1 MNNINSN
8 NISEEQLRNSPQ
20 PYFTFKENLYT
31 ECDCS
36 YGLNESFDVFKS
48 EINDNNYLITANL
61 KNNNIDIINIESKQL
76 IKTIQN
82 NSSKFIFIKYYQ
94 NIENKKQ
101 YLITININNTIQIFE
116 FSEINNFEKI
126 NLLSEISTKKEFKN
140 TFNFINSAL
149 IFNIKINSKFYDII
163 LVSSRARYMEEYP
176 TTMYNIYN
184 GLLLK
189 EINHT
194 KKNKT
199 RFIIPWLNKKDGN
212 YYLIE
217 LCEELLII
225 VSILFNNNIC

>member
-194 KKNKT
+194 KKNKK
-199 RFIIPWLNKKDGN
+199 RFIIPLLKKKDRN
-212 YYLIE
+212 Y
-217 LCEELLII
+217 
-225 VSILFNNNIC
+225 N

>member
-76 IKTIQN
+76 IKTIKN

-101 YLITININNTIQIFE
+101 YLITIKINNTIQIFE

-163 LVSSRARYMEEYP
+163 LVSSRTRYMEE
-176 TTMYNIYN
+176 
-184 GLLLK
+184 
-189 EINHT
+189 
-194 KKNKT
+194 
-199 RFIIPWLNKKDGN
+199 
-212 YYLIE
+212 
-217 LCEELLII
+217 
-225 VSILFNNNIC
+225 

>member
-94 NIENKKQ
+94 NIENKNQ

-176 TTMYNIYN
+176 TAMYNIYN

-199 RFIIPWLNKKDGN
+199 RFII
-212 YYLIE
+212 
-217 LCEELLII
+217 II
-225 VSILFNNNIC
+225 IDN